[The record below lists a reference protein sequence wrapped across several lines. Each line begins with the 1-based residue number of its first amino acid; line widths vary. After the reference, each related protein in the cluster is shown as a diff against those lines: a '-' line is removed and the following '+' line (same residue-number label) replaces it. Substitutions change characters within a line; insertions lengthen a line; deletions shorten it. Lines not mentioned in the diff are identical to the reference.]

1 MTVKDI
7 EGQMK
12 VGRTPQGVRG
22 LKCERDVLRI
32 VVDSRTPQGVRG
44 LKFVDDLDGFPA
56 IQVAPRKGCVD

>member
-22 LKCERDVLRI
+22 LKYHLYFTLGKPRKSQPPNGAWIEKR
-32 VVDSRTPQGVRG
+32 
-44 LKFVDDLDGFPA
+44 PA
-56 IQVAPRKGCVD
+56 HKPSGYRQVAPRKGCVD